1 MKIIKILL
9 TMMLCAASAFA
20 QKVSVTAQAPG
31 QVVEGRNFT
40 VSMSVSNGSAET
52 VPSPPQIGNCK
63 YIYGPVKNMMQSY
76 QNINGQ
82 VTSSTQT
89 TYTFTYK
96 AEKAGA
102 TIVPAMSVVV
112 DGKSYTTNQ
121 LKVEVLPP
129 DQSSTSPSSPQ
140 RQGNRQSTAP
150 TVGDEPQFDPNDMFI
165 RVILDKTTVYEQQAV
180 TATVKI
186 YSKYDITSFR
196 SIAQPTFNDF
206 FSEEIPL
213 SSNGRTEH
221 YNGKNYFTAEL
232 RKIVLYPQK
241 SGQLEITSG
250 QFELTVVLQQAV
262 RVGPWIDY
270 RPIEKPVTAKTN
282 SATVTVLPLP
292 TPRPA
297 NFSGAVGSYT
307 ATADLS
313 PLSLRANE
321 LATYTYKIEGTGN
334 VKFLTAPK
342 LAIPAGIDNLTPK
355 TQIDARFAGNDM
367 TGTFT
372 VNYSLVPQNPGKVT
386 IPSQPFVYFDPS
398 DKEYHTI
405 DLPAFE
411 LQVAKAAPGQASVEQ
426 TILPDEMTDIR
437 HIKPTGDLSR
447 TLGYAYR
454 TPLYWGL
461 YLLCLLSFVAFII
474 IYRRQ
479 LKLRADEIGR
489 KRVKANKAAAR
500 RLREAR
506 RCLAKHDADKFYV
519 ELNQALTGYLGDKL
533 GIPASGLVRDN
544 IAAELAAIGA
554 APATI
559 EQAIAVLDDCEMARF
574 TSTGSD
580 MEMSQLLKRAED
592 AIGAIDKT
600 KNTKTANS

>member
-1 MKIIKILL
+1 MKTIKILL
-9 TMMLCAASAFA
+9 ALMLCAASAYA
-20 QKVSVTAQAPG
+20 QRVSVTAQAPS
-31 QVVEGRNFT
+31 QVVEDRNFT
-40 VSMSVSNGSAET
+40 VSVSVTNGSPET
-52 VPSPPQIGNCK
+52 VPSAPQIAKCK
-63 YIYGPVKNMMQSY
+63 HIYGPVKNSMQSY

-82 VTSSTQT
+82 VTSSTQIT
-89 TYTFTYK
+89 FTFTYK
-96 AEKAGA
+96 AEKAG
-102 TIVPAMSVVV
+102 TTTVPAMSVIV
-112 DGKSYTTNQ
+112 DGKSYTTDQ
-121 LKVEVLPP
+121 LRVEVLPP
-129 DQSSTSPSSPQ
+129 DQSSGGGT
-140 RQGNRQSTAP
+140 QGGRQSTAP
-150 TVGDEPQFDPNDMFI
+150 SIDDEVKFDPNDMFI

-250 QFELTVVLQQAV
+250 QFELTVVLQQPV

-282 SATVTVLPLP
+282 SATVRVLPLP

-297 NFSGAVGSYT
+297 NFSGAVGKYT
-307 ATADLS
+307 ATAEMS

-342 LAIPAGIDNLTPK
+342 LNIPAGIDNLTPK
-355 TQIDARFAGNDM
+355 TKIDARFAGNDM

-411 LQVAKAAPGQASVEQ
+411 MQVAKAAPGQASVEQ

-447 TLGYAYR
+447 SLNYTYR
-454 TPLYWGL
+454 KPLYWVL

-474 IYRRQ
+474 VYRHQ
-479 LKLRADEIGR
+479 LRLHADVAGR
-489 KRVKANKAAAR
+489 KRAKATKAASRRMRAAR
-500 RLREAR
+500 Q
-506 RCLAKHDADKFYV
+506 CMAKHDADRFYV
-519 ELNQALTGYLGDKL
+519 ELNQALTGYLSDKL
-533 GIPASGLVRDN
+533 GIPASGLVREN
-544 IAAELAAIGA
+544 IAAELAAIGVA
-554 APATI
+554 APTI
-559 EQAIAVLDDCEMARF
+559 EQAIAVLDECEMARF
-574 TSTGSD
+574 TSSGSD
-580 MEMSQLLKRAED
+580 MEMSQMLKKAEE
-592 AIGAIDKT
+592 AISAIDKT
-600 KNTKTANS
+600 KITKTATNS

>member
-1 MKIIKILL
+1 MKTIKILL
-9 TMMLCAASAFA
+9 ALMLCAASAFA
-20 QKVSVTAQAPG
+20 QKVSVTAQAPS

-40 VSMSVSNGSAET
+40 VSVSVTNGTPET
-52 VPSPPQIGNCK
+52 VPSAPQIAKCK
-63 YIYGPVKNMMQSY
+63 HIYGPVKNTMQSY

-82 VTSSTQT
+82 VTSSTQIT
-89 TYTFTYK
+89 FTFTYK
-96 AEKAGA
+96 AEKAG
-102 TIVPAMSVVV
+102 TTTVPAMSVIV
-112 DGKSYTTNQ
+112 DGKSYSTDQ
-121 LKVEVLPP
+121 LRVEVLPP
-129 DQSSTSPSSPQ
+129 DQSNAGG
-140 RQGNRQSTAP
+140 RQGGRQSTAP
-150 TVGDEPQFDPNDMFI
+150 SIDDEVQFDPNDMFI

-241 SGQLEITSG
+241 SGKLEITSG
-250 QFELTVVLQQAV
+250 QFELTVVLQQPV

-292 TPRPA
+292 SPRPA
-297 NFSGAVGSYT
+297 NFSGAVGKYT
-307 ATADLS
+307 ATAEMS

-342 LAIPAGIDNLTPK
+342 LTIPAGIDNLTPK

-386 IPSQPFVYFDPS
+386 IPSQAFVYFDPS

-411 LQVAKAAPGQASVEQ
+411 MQVAKAAPGQASVEQ

-437 HIKPTGDLSR
+437 HIKPIGDLSR
-447 TLGYAYR
+447 GLSYAYR

-474 IYRRQ
+474 VYRRR
-479 LKLRADEIGR
+479 LKLRADVAGR
-489 KRVKANKAAAR
+489 KKAKASKAASR
-500 RLREAR
+500 RLRAAR
-506 RCLAKHDADKFYV
+506 SCMAKHDADKFYV
-519 ELNQALTGYLGDKL
+519 ELNQALTGYLSDKL
-533 GIPASGLVRDN
+533 GIPASGLVREN
-544 IAAELAAIGA
+544 IAAELAAIGVT
-554 APATI
+554 APTI
-559 EQAIAVLDDCEMARF
+559 EQTIAVLDDCEMARF
-574 TSTGSD
+574 TSSGSD
-580 MEMSQLLKRAED
+580 MEMSQLLKKAED
-592 AIGAIDKT
+592 AISAIDKT
-600 KNTKTANS
+600 KNTKTATNS

>member
-1 MKIIKILL
+1 MKKINILL
-9 TMMLCAASAFA
+9 LLLLCAACAFA
-20 QKVSVTAQAPG
+20 QKVSVTAQAPP

-40 VSMSVSNGSAET
+40 VNVMVNNGSPESA
-52 VPSPPQIGNCK
+52 PAAPQIAKCK
-63 YIYGPVKNMMQSY
+63 HIYGPVKNMMQSY
-76 QNINGQ
+76 ENINGR
-82 VTSSTQT
+82 VSSSTQIT
-89 TYTFTYK
+89 FTYTYK
-96 AEKAGA
+96 AEKAG
-102 TIVPAMSVVV
+102 TTTVPAMSVIV
-112 DGKSYTTNQ
+112 DGKSYSTDQ

-129 DQSSTSPSSPQ
+129 DQSNAGAQGGKRSAAPS
-140 RQGNRQSTAP
+140 
-150 TVGDEPQFDPNDMFI
+150 VDDEVQFDPNDMFI

-213 SSNGRTEH
+213 QSNGRTEH

-241 SGQLEITSG
+241 SGRLEITSG
-250 QFELTVVLQQAV
+250 QFELTVVLQQPV

-292 TPRPA
+292 APRPA
-297 NFSGAVGSYT
+297 NFSGAVGKYAAS
-307 ATADLS
+307 AELS

-342 LAIPAGIDNLTPK
+342 LTIPAGIDNLTPK

-386 IPSQPFVYFDPS
+386 IPSQAFVYFDPS

-411 LQVAKAAPGQASVEQ
+411 MQVAKAAPGQASVEQ

-447 TLGYAYR
+447 GVDYAYR
-454 TPLYWGL
+454 TPIYWGL
-461 YLLCLLSFVAFII
+461 YLICLLSFVAFII
-474 IYRRQ
+474 AYRRQ
-479 LKLRADEIGR
+479 LKLRADVAGR
-489 KRVKANKAAAR
+489 KRAKANKAAAR
-500 RLREAR
+500 RMSAAR
-506 RCLAKHDADKFYV
+506 QYMVKHDAEKFYV
-519 ELNQALTGYLGDKL
+519 ELNQAMTGYLSDKL
-533 GIPASGLVRDN
+533 GIPASRLVREN
-544 IAAELAAIGA
+544 IAAELAAAGVEDS
-554 APATI
+554 TI
-559 EQAIAVLDDCEMARF
+559 EQALAVLDDCEMARF
-574 TSTGSD
+574 TSSGSEI
-580 MEMSQLLKRAED
+580 EMSQLLERARK
-592 AIGAIDKT
+592 AIAAIDKT
-600 KNTKTANS
+600 KNTKNVINS

>member
-9 TMMLCAASAFA
+9 ALMLCSASAMA
-20 QKVSVTAQAPG
+20 QKVSVTAQAPS

-40 VSMSVSNGSAET
+40 VSLSVTNGTPET
-52 VPSPPQIGNCK
+52 QPAPPQIGKCK
-63 YIYGPVKNMMQSY
+63 HIYGPVKNTMQSY
-76 QNINGQ
+76 QIINGQ
-82 VTSSTQT
+82 ASSSTQIT
-89 TYTFTYK
+89 FTFTYK
-96 AEKAGA
+96 AEKAG
-102 TIVPAMSVVV
+102 TTTVPAMSVIV
-112 DGKSYTTNQ
+112 DGKSYSTDQ
-121 LKVEVLPP
+121 LRVEILPP
-129 DQSSTSPSSPQ
+129 DQSSQ
-140 RQGNRQSTAP
+140 GNARQGGRQSTAP
-150 TVGDEPQFDPNDMFI
+150 TVDDEVQFDPNDMFI
-165 RVILDKTTVYEQQAV
+165 RVILDKNTVYEQQAV

-241 SGQLEITSG
+241 SGRLEITSG
-250 QFELTVVLQQAV
+250 QFELTVVLQQPV

-292 TPRPA
+292 SPRPA
-297 NFSGAVGSYT
+297 NFSGAVGQYK
-307 ATADLS
+307 ATSELS

-342 LAIPAGIDNLTPK
+342 LTIPAGIDNLTPK

-386 IPSQPFVYFDPS
+386 IPSQAFVYFDPA

-405 DLPAFE
+405 DLPAYE
-411 LQVAKAAPGQASVEQ
+411 MQVAKAAPGQASVEQ

-447 TLGYAYR
+447 GLNYAFR
-454 TPLYWGL
+454 TPLYWSLYALGL
-461 YLLCLLSFVAFII
+461 AAFVAFII

-479 LKLRADEIGR
+479 LKLRADVAGR
-489 KRVKANKAAAR
+489 KRAKATKAASR
-500 RLREAR
+500 RLRAAR
-506 RCLAKHDADKFYV
+506 QCMAKHDADKFYV
-519 ELNQALTGYLGDKL
+519 ELNQALTGYLSDKL

-544 IAAELAAIGA
+544 IAAELAAIGVA
-554 APATI
+554 QPTI

-574 TSTGSD
+574 TSSGSD
-580 MEMSQLLKRAED
+580 MEMSQMLQRAEN
-592 AIGAIDKT
+592 AINAIDKT
-600 KNTKTANS
+600 KTNKTAIHS

>member
-1 MKIIKILL
+1 MKILKILL
-9 TMMLCAASAFA
+9 ALMLCSASAFA
-20 QKVSVTAQAPG
+20 QKVSVTAQAPS

-40 VSMSVSNGSAET
+40 VSLSVNNGSAET
-52 VPSPPQIGNCK
+52 VPGAPQIAMCK
-63 YIYGPVKNMMQSY
+63 HIYGPVKNVMQSY
-76 QNINGQ
+76 QVINGQ
-82 VTSSTQT
+82 ASSSTQT

-96 AEKAGA
+96 AEKAG
-102 TIVPAMSVVV
+102 TTTVPAMSIIV
-112 DGKSYTTNQ
+112 DGKSYTTDQ
-121 LKVEVLPP
+121 LRVEILPP
-129 DQSSTSPSSPQ
+129 DQSNT
-140 RQGNRQSTAP
+140 GRQSGRPSAAP
-150 TVGDEPQFDPNDMFI
+150 SVDDEVQFDPNDMFI

-241 SGQLEITSG
+241 SGRLEITSG
-250 QFELTVVLQQAV
+250 QFELTVVLQQPV

-292 TPRPA
+292 SPRPA
-297 NFSGAVGSYT
+297 NFSGAVGKFS
-307 ATADLS
+307 ASAELS

-342 LAIPAGIDNLTPK
+342 LNIPAGIDNLTPK
-355 TQIDARFAGNDM
+355 TQIDARFAGSDM

-386 IPSQPFVYFDPS
+386 IPAQAFVYFDPS
-398 DKEYHTI
+398 DKEYYTI
-405 DLPAFE
+405 DIAPFE
-411 LQVAKAAPGQASVEQ
+411 MQVAKAAPGQASVEQ

-437 HIKPTGDLSR
+437 HIKATGDLSR
-447 TLGYAYR
+447 RLGYAFR

-461 YLLCLLSFVAFII
+461 YLLCLLSFVAFIV
-474 IYRRQ
+474 IYRHR
-479 LKLRADEIGR
+479 LKLRADVAGR
-489 KRVKANKAAAR
+489 KRAKATKAASR
-500 RLREAR
+500 RLRAAR
-506 RCLAKHDADKFYV
+506 HFMGKHDAERFYV
-519 ELNQALTGYLGDKL
+519 ELNQALTGFLSDKL
-533 GIPASGLVRDN
+533 GIPASRLVREN
-544 IAAELAAIGA
+544 IAAELAAAGVA
-554 APATI
+554 ESTI
-559 EQAIAVLDDCEMARF
+559 EQTIAVLDDCEMARF
-574 TSTGSD
+574 TSSGSD
-580 MEMSQLLKRAED
+580 MEMGQLLSKAEA
-592 AIGAIDKT
+592 AITAIDKT
-600 KNTKTANS
+600 KNTKIATNS